1 MHIKIATAIL
11 TQPIAPPGS
20 DKIDLITSWVM
31 WIAYAL
37 GIVAVIIAGG
47 VMMFQNRRGEG
58 GEAAGRL
65 GWVAAGL
72 IVIGSAAALVSALQG

>member
-1 MHIKIATAIL
+1 MHLELASAIL
-11 TQPIAPPGS
+11 TAPIAPPGS
-20 DKIDLITSWVM
+20 DKIDLITSWIM

-47 VMMFQNRRGEG
+47 IMMFQNRRGEG

-72 IVIGSAAALVSALQG
+72 IVIGCAAAIVKALQG

>member
-1 MHIKIATAIL
+1 MYTKFASAIL
-11 TQPIAPPGS
+11 TAPIAPPGA
-20 DKIDLITSWVM
+20 DKIDLITNWVM

-58 GEAAGRL
+58 SEAAARL

-72 IVIGSAAALVSALQG
+72 IVIGSAAAIVKALQG